1 MSQELFDGFN
11 MVPPQVSCHT
21 QEVVQGLQPGET
33 AQGLHQLEQDGTA
46 QGPSHDGRPSDYT
59 TVKKSRWA
67 PPLSLMKG
75 SIVLSTTTMA
85 SNDLSTTNTALDV
98 SSVTAVSS
106 EPVLAG
112 TNLAGTDLAGSGA
125 DSYIFKFLTEDP
137 RSKEYQVQVTTL
149 IDIKVPPPSPD
160 IITLWQRLIP
170 KMIEAAG
177 DDEVPTRQLRLELE
191 DRMGYDRKALRPY
204 KVLIDKLIFEAID
217 AFNSA
222 IDAEADAKRAREC
235 TASISAVI

>member
-1 MSQELFDGFN
+1 MSRSAEQTHASVSQELVDGFN

-59 TVKKSRWA
+59 TVKKSRWG
-67 PPLSLMKG
+67 PPMTASN
-75 SIVLSTTTMA
+75 VLSTTTMA

-98 SSVTAVSS
+98 SSVSS

-149 IDIKVPPPSPD
+149 FDVKVPPPSPD
-160 IITLWQRLIP
+160 IITLWIRMHLQQDLMLRVLVVFAFGDGGVLS
-170 KMIEAAG
+170 ETTVAAA
-177 DDEVPTRQLRLELE
+177 VVKRRR
-191 DRMGYDRKALRPY
+191 DRT
-204 KVLIDKLIFEAID
+204 F
-217 AFNSA
+217 
-222 IDAEADAKRAREC
+222 
-235 TASISAVI
+235 